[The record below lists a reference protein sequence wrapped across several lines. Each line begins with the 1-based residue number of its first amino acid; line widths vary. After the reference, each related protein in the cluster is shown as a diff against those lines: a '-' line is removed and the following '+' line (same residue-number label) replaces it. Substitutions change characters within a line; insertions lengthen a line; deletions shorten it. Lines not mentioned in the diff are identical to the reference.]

1 LLSGGLQGAFLA
13 AGALPGQ
20 AYGAVFAL
28 EAAGLLMAILLLHR
42 VGVRRFQYEIG
53 SFWELATENLD

>member
-1 LLSGGLQGAFLA
+1 
-13 AGALPGQ
+13 
-20 AYGAVFAL
+20 
-28 EAAGLLMAILLLHR
+28 MAILLLHR